1 MIDIDNLEA
10 LARAATPG
18 PWAFSPMTETEDPEI
33 GAANGSRVA
42 VLVAADITKAN
53 SAYVAAANPAAVLDL
68 IKEMKSYRRMFEAAC
83 EDLGEIN
90 EKLNLD
96 PDDGGA
102 MPILAAIE
110 EMQAEAL
117 NAALQRAAREL
128 PDGYT
133 ITVEVERG
141 AGGVAWCDPDGQ
153 QCDEYHSESLAED
166 VIDALADAI
175 QDATITAGAAPVIES
190 EAV

>member
-1 MIDIDNLEA
+1 MIDTNNLEA

-53 SAYVAAANPAAVLDL
+53 SAYVAAANPAAVLEL

-90 EKLNLD
+90 EKLKLD
-96 PDDGGA
+96 PDEGGA
-102 MPILAAIE
+102 VPILAAIE

-141 AGGVAWCDPDGQ
+141 AGGVSWCDSDGQ

-175 QDATITAGAAPVIES
+175 QDAAITAGAAPVIES